1 MAESSWAVGVIGAV
15 GAGVT
20 TCVAIGPANLSLSR
34 TVRCSA
40 GTAEISSKN
49 CRACASAAATSAGD
63 GKVTAGASCWVAG
76 AANGASAA
84 TGSAAGSG
92 ATGVGSGASPST
104 SWTVRTTSSMPTCD
118 LTR

>member
-1 MAESSWAVGVIGAV
+1 MAESSWVVGVIGAV

-20 TCVAIGPANLSLSR
+20 TWVAIA
-34 TVRCSA
+34 
-40 GTAEISSKN
+40 ISV
-49 CRACASAAATSAGD
+49 GD

-76 AANGASAA
+76 VFNGASAA

-92 ATGVGSGASPST
+92 ATGVGSGTSPST

>member
-20 TCVAIGPANLSLSR
+20 TWVAIA
-34 TVRCSA
+34 
-40 GTAEISSKN
+40 ISV
-49 CRACASAAATSAGD
+49 GD
-63 GKVTAGASCWVAG
+63 GKVTAGASCWVVG
-76 AANGASAA
+76 AANGVLAA
-84 TGSAAGSG
+84 AGSAAGAG
-92 ATGVGSGASPST
+92 ATGAAAGASPST